1 MLDVNLNKVVEKL
14 KGKELQLPDLPSS
27 KSSYQEL
34 EDFMLNSEAIQN
46 IIKQKN
52 LDSDKGMD
60 EIINS
65 LSDENIFAVK
75 FLQIKIKVYY
85 QVNITN
91 MKNFRSPK
99 RKLPANKNN

>member
-75 FLQIKIKVYY
+75 FLQIK
-85 QVNITN
+85 
-91 MKNFRSPK
+91 
-99 RKLPANKNN
+99 NKGLLSGEYNKYEKFQKP